1 MRYSASVVIVGAGA
15 AGLMTAIHAARA
27 GARDVLLL
35 DGARKLG
42 AKILIAGGGRCNV
55 THDTVDETAFAGS
68 SRNAIRKVLRRYDV
82 DATTAFFQEL
92 GVVLKREETG
102 KLFPVTDS
110 ARTVLNALLNEARG
124 RGVEIAFPRRV
135 KRIERNGDGFRVS
148 GTWGAVT
155 APRVV
160 LATGGRSIPKSG
172 SDGFG
177 YQLARAL
184 GHSLTAIVTPGL
196 VPLRLADGH
205 FLRELSGVTVDT
217 TLELRSDTG
226 KRLVSFTDSTLFTH
240 FGLSGPSVLDI
251 SRYFLQGGNAALLF
265 LNLLPGMSPADL
277 ESVLRSSGG
286 KSVATVLQQHL
297 PERLARALCDR
308 AHVDPTVQ
316 AGQLRRDPRRTLA
329 ATVCELKLP
338 VTGSRGY
345 NFAEVTAGGVPLSE
359 IRLETMESRV
369 CPGLHLV
376 GEICDVDG
384 RIGGYNFQWA
394 WSSGFVAGTALG
406 ETE

>member
-1 MRYSASVVIVGAGA
+1 MVGAGA

-160 LATGGRSIPKSG
+160 LATGGRSVPKSG

-240 FGLSGPSVLDI
+240 FGLSRPSVLDI
-251 SRYFLQGGNAALLF
+251 SRYLLQGGNAALLF
-265 LNLLPGMSPADL
+265 LNLLPGRSPADL
-277 ESVLRSSGG
+277 EGVLRSSGG

>member
-1 MRYSASVVIVGAGA
+1 MVGAGA

-277 ESVLRSSGG
+277 EGVLRSSGG